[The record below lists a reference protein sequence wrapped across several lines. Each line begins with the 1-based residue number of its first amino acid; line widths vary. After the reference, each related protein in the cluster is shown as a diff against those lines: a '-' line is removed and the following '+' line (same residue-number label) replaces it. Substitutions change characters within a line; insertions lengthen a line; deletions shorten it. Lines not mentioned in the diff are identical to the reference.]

1 LRLFYLSTTPNSP
14 GEARMAEPG
23 GPPFGQFQRPT
34 ATCRCSEK
42 PVSRTLPR
50 KQKQSTRIPFFL
62 VLVFL
67 VMLFCVSP
75 VAIHA
80 VTPAQDASQTAADS
94 QLLNAWEVHNEIKV
108 APEIEAAVKDYFPSF
123 LEYQDVALFH
133 PKFGYYSSGRVSF
146 WGDYQTFPIVLSP
159 YFGHM
164 VTEQIFRM
172 WQGMVHAGTLRPNE
186 QFTIAEFGAGDG
198 AMAESILDYIVRE
211 ARDRHDK
218 QWTDFANQVLYICY
232 DRSPALNK
240 TQRERNSRFGQ
251 RFDAREA
258 DATDMTATIR
268 PGSLKG
274 VILSNELPDAFSVHK
289 VILSPNGPA
298 KVAFVVPSL
307 PNQSWDRFKEDLPE
321 SVVESVTRGD
331 REIRA
336 RFFAGSKNSTYL
348 TRKSFVAFLE
358 ALVSTEEYE
367 PAAQSL
373 EFNEIYIPA
382 RFVPD
387 LNDHL
392 RRYAKLYATELAKH
406 DAGVVTYVNLGVE
419 KFIQGAGKILN
430 AGYVLTLD
438 YGANWD
444 GLMEQLDVFPQL
456 RTYGPAHT
464 KENAMNSDPKAYPFV
479 SEDRETSDPYDGP
492 TLNDITTDVNF
503 SLMAAEGRLAG
514 LTALFFGPQAALQT
528 GTRVSLG
535 FVPPQ
540 RQGNEALVNEFF
552 YWADDFRFNENYKLM
567 VQQKDKTDPEYKYPQ
582 PISEQIESDPGTLT
596 EAQRVKADDIEK
608 RLAPTLIPPRRG
620 SAR

>member
-1 LRLFYLSTTPNSP
+1 
-14 GEARMAEPG
+14 M
-23 GPPFGQFQRPT
+23 
-34 ATCRCSEK
+34 
-42 PVSRTLPR
+42 
-50 KQKQSTRIPFFL
+50 QKQATGIPFLL

-80 VTPAQDASQTAADS
+80 ATPAQDAAQTAS
-94 QLLNAWEVHNEIKV
+94 NRQLLNLWEIHNEIKV
-108 APEIEAAVKDYFPSF
+108 APGSEAAVKDYFPSF
-123 LEYQDVALFH
+123 LDYQDMVMFH

-164 VTEQIFRM
+164 IAEQIFCM
-172 WQGMVHAGTLRPNE
+172 WQGMVRAGTLMPNE

-218 QWTDFANQVLYICY
+218 QWMDFANQVLYICY

-240 TQRERNSRFGQ
+240 TQRERNSRFGK

-258 DATDMTATIR
+258 DATDLTATIR

-289 VILSPNGPA
+289 VILSTNGPA
-298 KVAFVVPSL
+298 EVAFVAPSL
-307 PNQSWDRFKEDLPE
+307 PNQRWDRFKKSLPE
-321 SVVESVTRGD
+321 SVVELVTKGD
-331 REIRA
+331 REIRT
-336 RFFAGSKNSTYL
+336 RFFPGSKNSTYL
-348 TRKSFVAFLE
+348 TQQSFVAFLE
-358 ALVSTEEYE
+358 ALVPMEEYE

-406 DAGVVTYVNLGVE
+406 DEGVVTYVNLGVE
-419 KFIQGAGKILN
+419 KFIQGAGKVLN

-444 GLMEQLDVFPQL
+444 GIMAQDVHPHL
-456 RTYGPAHT
+456 RTYGPAHRQ
-464 KENAMNSDPKAYPFV
+464 ENAMNSDPAADPVV
-479 SEDRETSDPYDGP
+479 SEDRDTSDPYSGP
-492 TLNDITTDVNF
+492 TLNDMTTDVNF

-514 LTALFFGPQAALQT
+514 LTALFFGPQAAIQT
-528 GTRVSLG
+528 GTPVSLE

-540 RQGNEALVNEFF
+540 RQGNDALAEEFLS
-552 YWADDFRFNENYKLM
+552 WADNFRVNENYKLM
-567 VQQKDKTDPEYKYPQ
+567 VQQKDKTDTEYKYPHR
-582 PISEQIESDPGTLT
+582 ISERIESDPGTLT

-608 RLAPTLIPPRRG
+608 RLAPTLIVPQRG
-620 SAR
+620 GAR